1 MAVST
6 ERIGSRLFVKSY
18 DHDPGATTAILA
30 SPDGGTT
37 PWYMDMS
44 LFGAGAV
51 LVRPTIVGGS
61 GLTLVRVFA
70 SSDVAG
76 ASDATL
82 LKTSGAVAGD
92 SLNDNVFLEWSAAEI
107 AQLADAAGVE
117 LRYVTVELTMA
128 TNTDEANVTFIGMDP
143 RFPRTGLSAT
153 AIT

>member
-1 MAVST
+1 
-6 ERIGSRLFVKSY
+6 
-18 DHDPGATTAILA
+18 
-30 SPDGGTT
+30 
-37 PWYMDMS
+37 MDMS